1 MPYGVMGIKSVSP
14 GPIAVIQMQDV
25 SWISGNRYILRDINW
40 TVRKGEN
47 WAIIGLNGS
56 GKTSLLNLITGYNWP
71 SRGEISVLEK
81 CFGDYDIRELRKRI
95 GLVSSFLQEK
105 LYATETAEE
114 IVLSGKFATIG
125 LYEKADK
132 TDSEQALRLLRNLQC
147 GYAAKQPY
155 FTLSQGEKQKVLI
168 ARALIN
174 SPKVLILDEP
184 CAGLDIFSREHLL
197 SSIEKIGK
205 RKSAPTLLY
214 VTHRIEEIL
223 PVFTHAILIRHGRI
237 HSKGKT
243 DEILTGKNLR
253 DFLGK
258 YVEVHK
264 RKDRILVTV

>member
-1 MPYGVMGIKSVSP
+1 MGINP
-14 GPIAVIQMQDV
+14 GTPDPIEVIQMRNV

-40 TVRKGEN
+40 TVRKGEH

-81 CFGDYDIRELRKRI
+81 RFGDYDIRELRKRI
-95 GLVSSFLQEK
+95 GLISSFLQEK

-125 LYEKADK
+125 LYDKAK
-132 TDSEQALRLLRNLQC
+132 KRDSEQALRLLIHLQC
-147 GYAAKQPY
+147 GHVAKQQY
-155 FTLSQGEKQKVLI
+155 ATLSQGEKQKVLI

-205 RKSAPTLLY
+205 RKSAPTLFY
-214 VTHRIEEIL
+214 VTHRTEEIL
-223 PVFTHAILIRHGRI
+223 PVFTHALLIRQGRV
-237 HSKGKT
+237 HSTGKT
-243 DEILTGKNLR
+243 GEVLTGKNLT
-253 DFLGK
+253 DFFGK
-258 YVEVHK
+258 HVQVHG
-264 RKDRILVTV
+264 RKGRFLITV

>member
-1 MPYGVMGIKSVSP
+1 MGINSGTP
-14 GPIAVIQMQDV
+14 GPIEVIQMRNV

-40 TVRKGEN
+40 TVRKGEH

-81 CFGDYDIRELRKRI
+81 RFGDYDIRELRKRI

-125 LYEKADK
+125 LYDKAK
-132 TDSEQALRLLRNLQC
+132 KRDSEQALRLLRHMQC
-147 GYAAKQPY
+147 GYAAKQQY
-155 FTLSQGEKQKVLI
+155 ATLSQGEKQKVLI

-174 SPKVLILDEP
+174 SPEVLILDEP

-205 RKSAPTLLY
+205 RKSAPTLFY
-214 VTHRIEEIL
+214 VTHRTEEIL
-223 PVFTHAILIRHGRI
+223 PVFTHALLIRHGRV

-243 DEILTGKNLR
+243 GEVLTGKNLT
-253 DFLGK
+253 DFFGK
-258 YVEVHK
+258 HVQVHG
-264 RKDRILVTV
+264 RKGRVLITV

>member
-1 MPYGVMGIKSVSP
+1 MGINSETP
-14 GPIAVIQMQDV
+14 GPIVVIQMRNV
-25 SWISGNRYILRDINW
+25 SWISGNRHILKGINW
-40 TVRKGEN
+40 TVRKGEH

-71 SRGEISVLEK
+71 SKGEISVLGK
-81 CFGDYDIRELRKRI
+81 RFGDYDIRELRKKM

-125 LYEKADK
+125 LYEKTK
-132 TDSEQALRLLRNLQC
+132 KRDSEKALRILRHLQC
-147 GYAAKQPY
+147 GYVTKQQY
-155 FTLSQGEKQKVLI
+155 VTLSQGEKQKVLI

-184 CAGLDIFSREHLL
+184 CAGLDIFSREYLL

-205 RKSAPTLLY
+205 LKSAPTLLY

-223 PVFTHAILIRHGRI
+223 PVFTHALLIRHGRI
-237 HSKGKT
+237 HSKGRT
-243 DEILTGKNLR
+243 REVLTGSNLK
-253 DFLGK
+253 DFF
-258 YVEVHK
+258 
-264 RKDRILVTV
+264 RKDIGLHRRKGRAWITV